1 VYSTSWSKAST
12 VNVRDV
18 TNLSVTANPT
28 NVTIGNSNGDG
39 AVLPLATGTN
49 AGLLSPA
56 EKGTIAASVVAQLTY
71 TSMAEASS
79 ILGQGKLFAWA
90 PNNTAGATAYSV
102 ARTT

>member
-1 VYSTSWSKAST
+1 
-12 VNVRDV
+12 VRDV

-28 NVTIGNSNGDG
+28 NVTIGNNNGTG

-49 AGLLSPA
+49 AGLLSPE
-56 EKGTIAASVVAQLTY
+56 EKSTIAASVIALSTY
-71 TSMAEASS
+71 TSMAAAQLA
-79 ILGQGKLFAWA
+79 LGSGKLFAWA